1 MPHLFL
7 FTERFG
13 RGAEFIEM
21 HRAQAAGEQQ
31 LLGIEQLIQFV
42 GGLLPGHKAGNAPGG
57 AGQQQKK
64 QRQADAQAQSTQSFH
79 ASPRV

>member
-1 MPHLFL
+1 MFDLFL
-7 FTERFG
+7 LPYLRSEG
-13 RGAEFIEM
+13 MEFVNI

-31 LLGIEQLIQFV
+31 LLGIEQFIQFV